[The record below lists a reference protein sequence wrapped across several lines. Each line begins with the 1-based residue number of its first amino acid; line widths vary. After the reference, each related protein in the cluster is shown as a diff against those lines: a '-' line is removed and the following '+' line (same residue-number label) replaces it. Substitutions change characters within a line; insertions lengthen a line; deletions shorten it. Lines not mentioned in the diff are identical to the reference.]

1 MAPKEKTQVVKSK
14 SGGSRGVTTVRLS
27 KAREEILSKI
37 PQKDA
42 REALRATWVAEIKAQ
57 QAKNQEYLE
66 RRNRLEMGL
75 TEMGFLFVNGTG
87 TRRNAI
93 FSKQQAQAFIA
104 EIDQFKALVA
114 QMDDSGEGTV
124 SGEEE

>member
-1 MAPKEKTQVVKSK
+1 MAPKDKTPVVKSK

-42 REALRATWVAEIKAQ
+42 REALRATWIAEIKAQ

-104 EIDQFKALVA
+104 EFDQFKALVA
-114 QMDDSGEGTV
+114 QMDDAEGTYGG
-124 SGEEE
+124 SEE